1 MQEKELT
8 PLKAIRAKCIDCC
21 GGYKSY
27 VRDCGKPDCSLYT
40 FRLGRNPNR
49 KKTKELSD
57 EQRQAASERLKKV
70 WEKRKAEKE

>member
-1 MQEKELT
+1 MQKELT

-21 GGYKSY
+21 GAYKSY
-27 VRDCGKPDCSLYT
+27 VSHCGTPVCSLYV

-49 KKTKELSD
+49 KNTKELSD
-57 EQRQAASERLKKV
+57 EQKQAASERLKKV

>member
-1 MQEKELT
+1 MQKELT

-27 VRDCGKPDCSLYT
+27 VSNCGKPDCSLYV

-49 KKTKELSD
+49 KNTKELSD
-57 EQRQAASERLKKV
+57 EQKQAASERLKKV